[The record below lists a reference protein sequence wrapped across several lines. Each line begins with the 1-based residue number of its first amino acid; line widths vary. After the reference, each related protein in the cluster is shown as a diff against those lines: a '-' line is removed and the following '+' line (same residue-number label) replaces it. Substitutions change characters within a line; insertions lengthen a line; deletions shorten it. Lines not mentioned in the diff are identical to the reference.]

1 MVDSERLRVQGT
13 RELTATLD
21 TPERGEAGD
30 SEGAGAR
37 AVDTDALVVACP
49 PHPQMGGDR
58 RDGRL
63 RAVSE
68 ALCARG
74 VACLRAD
81 YGPYDEG
88 RAERR
93 DVRDAL
99 SWARERAGRTGL
111 FGYSFGAGVGLLAA
125 AEECGA
131 DTAPAAASALAPP
144 AASGGDS
151 SVEAVDRVTSPLQVV
166 YGERDGTVDWE
177 PVVERARERDA
188 SVTGVPADHFFVG
201 QQEKVAREVAEF
213 LAGALGPDTEC

>member
-1 MVDSERLRVQGT
+1 MNSERLRIQGA
-13 RELTATLD
+13 RELKATLD
-21 TPERGEAGD
+21 TPERGN
-30 SEGAGAR
+30 
-37 AVDTDALVVACP
+37 TDAVVVACP

-63 RAVSE
+63 RALGE
-68 ALCARG
+68 ELCERH
-74 VACLRAD
+74 VACLRVD

-93 DVRDAL
+93 DVREAL
-99 SWARERAGRTGL
+99 SWARERSDRAGL

-125 AEECGA
+125 AEECEAG
-131 DTAPAAASALAPP
+131 TAPVATSVLAPP
-144 AASGGDS
+144 ASSGGES
-151 SVEAVDRVTSPLQVV
+151 TVEAVDRVTSPLQVV

-201 QQEKVAREVAEF
+201 QQDRVARQVAEF
-213 LAGALGPDTEC
+213 LAAALGPETER